1 MKIQWLGH
9 SMFRITTSSGVRIV
23 IDPYQPGGFSG
34 ALGYGAYKEPAE
46 VVLMSHDH
54 ADHGYSKG
62 IAGNPILL
70 KGPGKFVAAGIE
82 FQGVDTFHDRS
93 KGAERGRNTVFCFS
107 ADGVK
112 VCHLGDLG
120 HVLTNEQA
128 AMIGAVDV
136 LLTPVGG
143 TYSIGPDEASKVM
156 EQLSAKIVIPMHFK
170 TSKIAFP
177 IEPVESF
184 LEGKPNVERLDSSE
198 IEISADEI
206 GSGQRIIVLQH
217 AL

>member
-9 SMFRITTSSGVRIV
+9 SMFLITTSSGKKIV
-23 IDPYQPGGFSG
+23 IDPYQPGSFSG
-34 ALGYGAYKEPAE
+34 AVGYGAFNEPAD

-62 IAGNPILL
+62 IAGNPMLL

-82 FQGVDTFHDRS
+82 FRGVDTYHDKS
-93 KGAERGRNTVFCFS
+93 KGAERGRNTVFCFE
-107 ADGVK
+107 ADGIK

-128 AMIGAVDV
+128 AMVGAVDV

-143 TYSIGPDEASKVM
+143 TYTIGPDEAPKVA

-170 TSKIAFP
+170 TAKIAFP

-184 LEGKPNVERLDSSE
+184 LEGKKNVERLDSSE
-198 IEISADEI
+198 IELKAEDLNN
-206 GSGQRIIVLQH
+206 GPKIIVLQH